1 VIMNLQAGDHVT
13 IGGNG
18 TIMPYINPNSN
29 NPIIG
34 MLRVHNGSVQV
45 FDGQNWSTWGSSY
58 PSIGLDADTCELL
71 KWCKQQRENQAQLE
85 ALMQKHPGLK
95 DLHDKFEVMRMLC
108 ERETV

>member
-1 VIMNLQAGDHVT
+1 MITNLQAGAHVT

-29 NPIIG
+29 NPMIG

-71 KWCKQQRENQAQLE
+71 KWCKQQRESQARLE
-85 ALMQKHPGLK
+85 ALMQKHPGLQ
-95 DLHDKFEVMRMLC
+95 DLHDKFEVMRLLC